1 MRRLILTSV
10 VLSAFASGVRAQD
23 VIRNPDWLR
32 RPTAN
37 DLYGVWPIKALRSG
51 LGGHVLIRCSVS
63 TQGAL
68 HDREVLEETPVG
80 AGFGRAALALTPQFL
95 MRPETVNGKPVE
107 ATISIPI
114 TFKGSPSGAEVPTV
128 SPPPAGTRIPRPD
141 NQNNGL
147 VVTGLT
153 WLQAPTYA
161 QVVEAYPARARAT
174 RVGGHVDL
182 NCRLGVE
189 GRPDFCEVLAE
200 EPRGQGFGDAA
211 RKLTHDFRGPLTD
224 GNGVSIRGA
233 SVQIPFVFA
242 PEMLADGQPTI
253 GRPHWVHL
261 PEAVDMAAAF
271 PPQATAAH
279 VSVGHVALACDV
291 IDGGRLTRC
300 VVTRQAPDGMG
311 FDKAALALAP
321 SFQVSVWT
329 DEGLPTVGGRIGVPI
344 RYEAGTP
351 ADQTRR

>member
-1 MRRLILTSV
+1 MGLSGYALI
-10 VLSAFASGVRAQD
+10 QC
-23 VIRNPDWLR
+23 I
-32 RPTAN
+32 
-37 DLYGVWPIKALRSG
+37 
-51 LGGHVLIRCSVS
+51 VS
-63 TQGAL
+63 PQGAL
-68 HDREVLEETPVG
+68 HDCQVLKETPAG
-80 AGFGRAALALTPQFL
+80 AGFGQAALALTPQFL

-114 TFKGSPSGAEVPTV
+114 TFKGPPSGTVVPTV
-128 SPPPAGTRIPRPD
+128 SPPPSGTRIPRPD
-141 NQNNGL
+141 NRNNGL

-161 QVVEAYPARARAT
+161 QVVEAYPAKAREA

-182 NCRLGVE
+182 NCRLDIE
-189 GRPDFCEVLAE
+189 GRPDWCEVLAE
-200 EPRGQGFGDAA
+200 APRGDGFGEAA
-211 RKLTHDFRGPLTD
+211 RKLIHDFRGPLTD
-224 GNGVSIRGA
+224 GNGASIRGA

-253 GRPHWVHL
+253 GKPQWVHL

-271 PPQATAAH
+271 PAQAVAAH

-291 IDGGRLTRC
+291 TDGGRLTSC
-300 VVTRQAPDGMG
+300 AVTRQEPDGMG

-351 ADQTRR
+351 ADQTQR